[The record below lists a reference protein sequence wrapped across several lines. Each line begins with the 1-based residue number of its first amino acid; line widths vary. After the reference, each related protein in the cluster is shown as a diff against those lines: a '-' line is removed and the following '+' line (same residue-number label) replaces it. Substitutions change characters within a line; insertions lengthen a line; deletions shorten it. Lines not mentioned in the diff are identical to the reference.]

1 MSTKDVCIGCD
12 QRSDRDVPAEIRFGP
27 GYNPPTFCQLGY
39 KQNPKTEL
47 AVYHALRAGGEVC
60 RRIQQSAE

>member
-12 QRSDRDVPAEIRFGP
+12 WRADQSVPTEFRFGP

-39 KQNPKTEL
+39 KQNPKTDA
-47 AVYHALRAGGEVC
+47 AVFNALRAGGEVC
-60 RRIQQSAE
+60 KRIRQSAE